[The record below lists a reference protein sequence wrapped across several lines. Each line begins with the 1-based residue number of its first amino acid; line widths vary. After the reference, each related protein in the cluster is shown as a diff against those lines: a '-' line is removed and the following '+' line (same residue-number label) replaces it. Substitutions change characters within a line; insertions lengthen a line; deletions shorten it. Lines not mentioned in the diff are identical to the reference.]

1 VSLPV
6 GFRGGLSCE
15 KSRHRVI
22 QECGACGSTAMEP
35 FFAIHRIPLSS
46 CALFETREAAVTFG
60 KGDLELAVCHDCG
73 FIQNRLF
80 EHELVD
86 YTIPYEESQA
96 FSPRFLTFQEELVA
110 ELGAAHDL
118 AGKTILEIGCGKG
131 AFLEAMCRTWG
142 ARGVGVDPAGDFS
155 RVMPDVDMVLFRET
169 FDGSR
174 EGLTGDLICC
184 RHTLEHISEVG
195 AFVGHVA
202 EALRRTPGS
211 VGFFELPDTRRILE
225 EGAFWD
231 VYYEHCSYFTA
242 DSLARLFRSKGLTVT
257 RLELGF
263 DDQYLL
269 LDAQDGPDSRAP
281 KAGAVE
287 ATVEMCRAFGES
299 AHREITRWQEIISE
313 LSNRDQRVVLWGA
326 GSKSVGFLS
335 ALGHDEAIEAVVD
348 VNPFKQHSFLPGSA
362 HEIVAPEALGE
373 IEPDLILVMNPVY
386 ADEISDMVGRL
397 GVHPQI
403 ESLGVVHT

>member
-1 VSLPV
+1 
-6 GFRGGLSCE
+6 
-15 KSRHRVI
+15 
-22 QECGACGSTAMEP
+22 MEA
-35 FFAIHRIPLSS
+35 FFAMDRIPLSS
-46 CALFETREAAVTFG
+46 CALFRTRQAAAGFG
-60 KGDLELAVCHDCG
+60 RGDLELAVCHDCG

-80 EHELVD
+80 EPDSVD

-96 FSPRFLTFQEELVA
+96 FSPRFLTFQEALVSQLVA
-110 ELGAAHDL
+110 THDL

-131 AFLEAMCRTWG
+131 AFLESMCRISG
-142 ARGVGVDPAGDFS
+142 AKGVGVDPAGDFS
-155 RVMPDVDMVLFRET
+155 RVMPDVDLTLFRET

-174 EGLTGDLICC
+174 EGLTGDLISC

-242 DSLARLFRSKGLTVT
+242 ESLARLIRSKSLTVT
-257 RLELGF
+257 RQDLGF

-269 LDAQDGPDSRAP
+269 LETQDGPDPTAADP
-281 KAGAVE
+281 DAVA
-287 ATVEMCRAFGES
+287 ATVEKCRAFGES
-299 AHREITRWQEIISE
+299 AGREITRWQDMISE
-313 LSNRDQRVVLWGA
+313 LSNRNQRMVLWGA

-335 ALGHDEAIEAVVD
+335 ALSHDVAIEAVVD

-362 HEIVAPEALGE
+362 LEIVAPEALRE
-373 IEPDLILVMNPVY
+373 IKPDLLLVMNAAY
-386 ADEISDMVGRL
+386 AGEIADMVEGL
-397 GVHPQI
+397 GQHPRI

>member
-1 VSLPV
+1 L
-6 GFRGGLSCE
+6 
-15 KSRHRVI
+15 
-22 QECGACGSTAMEP
+22 EP
-35 FFAIHRIPLSS
+35 FFTIHRIPLSS
-46 CALFETREAAVTFG
+46 CALFETREAAVAFG

-131 AFLEAMCRTWG
+131 AFLESMCRTWG

-155 RVMPDVDMVLFRET
+155 RVTPDVDMVLFRET

-202 EALRRTPGS
+202 EALRRTPGG

-269 LDAQDGPDSRAP
+269 LEALDGVDSRVP
-281 KAGAVE
+281 NPGAVE

-299 AHREITRWQEIISE
+299 AAREITRWQEFISE
-313 LSNRDQRVVLWGA
+313 FSNRDRRVVLWGA

-348 VNPFKQHSFLPGSA
+348 VNPFKQQSFLPGSA
-362 HEIVAPEALGE
+362 HEIVEPAALRE
-373 IEPDLILVMNPVY
+373 MKPDLILVMNPVY
-386 ADEISDMVGRL
+386 ADEIADMVAGL

-403 ESLGVVHT
+403 ESLGVVRS

>member
-1 VSLPV
+1 MPRRV
-6 GFRGGLSCE
+6 GSRRGLSRE

-22 QECGACGSTAMEP
+22 EECRACGGRSTEP
-35 FFAIHRIPLSS
+35 FFAIDRIPLSS
-46 CALFETREAAVTFG
+46 CAILQTKEAAGGFG
-60 KGDLELAVCHDCG
+60 RGDLELAVCHDCG

-80 EHELVD
+80 DPQLVD
-86 YTIPYEESQA
+86 YTVPYEESQA
-96 FSPRFLTFQEELVA
+96 FSPRFLAFQEELVG
-110 ELGAAHDL
+110 ELVATHDL

-131 AFLEAMCRTWG
+131 AFLEAICRTSG
-142 ARGVGVDPAGDFS
+142 ARGVGVDPAGNFS
-155 RVMPDVDMVLFRET
+155 RVKTDVDLSLFREI

-174 EGLTGDLICC
+174 KDLTGDMVCC
-184 RHTLEHISEVG
+184 RHTLEHISGVG

-211 VGFFELPDTRRILE
+211 VGFFELPDARRILE

-242 DSLARLFRSKGLTVT
+242 DSLARLIRSKGLAVT

-269 LDAQDGPDSRAP
+269 LDAQEGTDSGVSDP
-281 KAGAVE
+281 SAVE
-287 ATVEMCRAFGES
+287 ATVEMCRSFGES
-299 AHREITRWQEIISE
+299 AVREIERWREVISG

-335 ALGHDEAIEAVVD
+335 ALRLDEAIEAVVD

-362 HEIVAPEALGE
+362 HEILAPQALRE
-373 IEPDLILVMNPVY
+373 VKPDVLVVMNPAY
-386 ADEISDMVGRL
+386 AGEVADMVERL
-397 GVHPQI
+397 GLHPDI
-403 ESLGVVHT
+403 ESLGAVHT

>member
-1 VSLPV
+1 
-6 GFRGGLSCE
+6 
-15 KSRHRVI
+15 
-22 QECGACGSTAMEP
+22 MEA
-35 FFAIHRIPLSS
+35 FFAMDRIPLSS
-46 CALFETREAAVTFG
+46 CALFQTREAAAGFG
-60 KGDLELAVCHDCG
+60 RGDLELAVCHDCG

-80 EHELVD
+80 EHHLVD

-96 FSPRFLTFQEELVA
+96 FSPRFLTFQEALVSELV
-110 ELGAAHDL
+110 AAHDL

-131 AFLEAMCRTWG
+131 AFLESLCRSSG

-155 RVMPDVDMVLFRET
+155 RVGPDVDLTLFRET

-174 EGLTGDLICC
+174 AGLTGDLICC
-184 RHTLEHISEVG
+184 RHTLEHVSEVG
-195 AFVGHVA
+195 TFVGRVA
-202 EALRRTPGS
+202 EALRRTSGS
-211 VGFFELPDTRRILE
+211 AGFFELPDTRRILE

-242 DSLARLFRSKGLTVT
+242 ESLARLVRSKGLTVT
-257 RLELGF
+257 SLELGF

-269 LDAQDGPDSRAP
+269 LETQDGADPTVADS
-281 KAGAVE
+281 GAVA
-287 ATVEMCRAFGES
+287 ATVEKCRAFGES
-299 AHREITRWQEIISE
+299 AGREISRWQEMISE

-335 ALGHDEAIEAVVD
+335 ALSHDVAIEAVVD

-362 HEIVAPEALGE
+362 HEIVAPVALRE
-373 IEPDLILVMNPVY
+373 IKPDLLLVMNAAY
-386 ADEISDMVGRL
+386 AGEIADMVEGL
-397 GVHPQI
+397 DVHPHI

>member
-1 VSLPV
+1 
-6 GFRGGLSCE
+6 
-15 KSRHRVI
+15 
-22 QECGACGSTAMEP
+22 MEP

-96 FSPRFLTFQEELVA
+96 FSPRFLTFQEELIA

-257 RLELGF
+257 RLQLGF

-281 KAGAVE
+281 EPGAVE
-287 ATVEMCRAFGES
+287 ATVERCRAFGES
-299 AHREITRWQEIISE
+299 AEREITRWQDIISE
-313 LSNRDQRVVLWGA
+313 LSNRGQRVVLWGA

-335 ALGHDEAIEAVVD
+335 ALGHDDAIAAVVD

>member
-1 VSLPV
+1 
-6 GFRGGLSCE
+6 
-15 KSRHRVI
+15 
-22 QECGACGSTAMEP
+22 MEP
-35 FFAIHRIPLSS
+35 FFAIQRIPLSS
-46 CALFETREAAVTFG
+46 CALFEAREAAAAFG

-96 FSPRFLTFQEELVA
+96 FSPRFLAFQEELVA

-131 AFLEAMCRTWG
+131 AFLESMCRTWG

-155 RVMPDVDMVLFRET
+155 RVMPDVDMVLLRET

-174 EGLTGDLICC
+174 QDLTADLICC
-184 RHTLEHISEVG
+184 RHTLEHIPEVG
-195 AFVGHVA
+195 AFVGNVA

-211 VGFFELPDTRRILE
+211 LCFFELPDTRRILE

-269 LDAQDGPDSRAP
+269 LHAQDGPDSRAP
-281 KAGAVE
+281 KPGAVE
-287 ATVEMCRAFGES
+287 ATVKMCRAFGES
-299 AHREITRWQEIISE
+299 AKREITRWQEIISE
-313 LSNRDQRVVLWGA
+313 LSNRDRRVVLWGA

-335 ALGHDEAIEAVVD
+335 ALRHDEAIEAVVD
-348 VNPFKQHSFLPGSA
+348 VNPFKQQSFLPGSA
-362 HEIVAPEALGE
+362 HEIVEPAALRE
-373 IEPDLILVMNPVY
+373 MKPDLVLVMNPVY
-386 ADEISDMVGRL
+386 ADEIADMVAGL

-403 ESLGVVHT
+403 ESLGLVRP

>member
-1 VSLPV
+1 
-6 GFRGGLSCE
+6 
-15 KSRHRVI
+15 
-22 QECGACGSTAMEP
+22 MEP
-35 FFAIHRIPLSS
+35 FFATHRIPLSS
-46 CALFETREAAVTFG
+46 CALFETREAAVAFG

-96 FSPRFLTFQEELVA
+96 FSPRFLTFQEELIA

-131 AFLEAMCRTWG
+131 AFLESMCRTWG

-155 RVMPDVDMVLFRET
+155 RVTPDVDMVRFRET
-169 FDGSR
+169 VDGSR

-257 RLELGF
+257 RLQLGF

-281 KAGAVE
+281 EPGAVE
-287 ATVEMCRAFGES
+287 ATVARCRAFGES
-299 AHREITRWQEIISE
+299 AEREITRWQDIISE
-313 LSNRDQRVVLWGA
+313 LSNRGQRVVLWGA

-335 ALGHDEAIEAVVD
+335 ALGHDDAIAAVVD

>member
-1 VSLPV
+1 MEA
-6 GFRGGLSCE
+6 FF
-15 KSRHRVI
+15 
-22 QECGACGSTAMEP
+22 AMEG
-35 FFAIHRIPLSS
+35 IPLSS
-46 CALFETREAAVTFG
+46 CALFRTRQAAAGFG
-60 KGDLELAVCHDCG
+60 RGDLELAVCHDCG

-80 EHELVD
+80 EPGLVD

-96 FSPRFLTFQEELVA
+96 FSPRFLAFQEALVSELV
-110 ELGAAHDL
+110 GARDL

-131 AFLEAMCRTWG
+131 AFLESMCLSSG

-155 RVMPDVDMVLFRET
+155 RVGPGVDLALFRET

-174 EGLTGDLICC
+174 EDLTGDLICC
-184 RHTLEHISEVG
+184 RHTLEHISDVG

-202 EALRRTPGS
+202 EALRRTSGS

-242 DSLARLFRSKGLTVT
+242 ESLARLIRSKGLTVT

-269 LDAQDGPDSRAP
+269 LEAQDGADSRAP
-281 KAGAVE
+281 ESGALEAIVE
-287 ATVEMCRAFGES
+287 TCRAFGES
-299 AHREITRWQEIISE
+299 AGREITRWQEIVSE

-326 GSKSVGFLS
+326 GSKAVGFLS
-335 ALGHDEAIEAVVD
+335 ALSHDAAIEAVVD

-362 HEIVAPEALGE
+362 HEIVAPEALRE
-373 IEPDLILVMNPVY
+373 IKPDLVLVMNAVY
-386 ADEISDMVGRL
+386 AGEIADMVEGL
-397 GVHPQI
+397 GVDPQI
-403 ESLGVVHT
+403 ETLGVVHT